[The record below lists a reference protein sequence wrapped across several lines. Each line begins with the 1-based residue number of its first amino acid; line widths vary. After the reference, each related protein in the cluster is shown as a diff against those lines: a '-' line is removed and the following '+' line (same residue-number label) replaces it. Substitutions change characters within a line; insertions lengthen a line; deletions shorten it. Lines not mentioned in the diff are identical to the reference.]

1 MEESKQTNPSNDQ
14 AKEQNETVFGGFKI
28 AEDQG
33 SGETTSKESKPEEPE
48 VAKQSEVVETPTEK
62 EPVPAEEAPAQN
74 KNESDTMN
82 LFDGFPVADDN
93 NEASTDAP
101 TSTPV
106 TEEKQ
111 DSNIQSPTKEV
122 VEPESQTTV
131 QENPV
136 SKEEENPIP
145 PVNGVEM
152 TPSTEPSDNNDN
164 NKDQNNNENTEKKG
178 VDFFLIGLFV
188 LLAIVIFNLPTIS
201 SYLKGDK
208 KKATPTP
215 TPTATPTAT
224 PTPTPIAYTK
234 LTCNAV
240 GATDIATAGD
250 NLPEL
255 YTYTSGGVMK
265 STSRVFYSI
274 DGKLK
279 QVENIITID
288 YQTVDT
294 TNQAQF
300 DQQKQR
306 CDTLSET
313 PISVSGYKYTC
324 KQTGNK
330 FVETEKFDLTKTDQG
345 VSVVKDGQQTVV
357 SSGYL
362 LDDNVN
368 TIQTS
373 ITQSGTITCK

>member
-1 MEESKQTNPSNDQ
+1 MEESKQTNTSNTQSQDQ
-14 AKEQNETVFGGFKI
+14 STTVFGGFKI

-33 SGETTSKESKPEEPE
+33 TEQ
-48 VAKQSEVVETPTEK
+48 ATPTEK
-62 EPVPAEEAPAQN
+62 KQVVPEVSEQPVPADIPTPKESVPTEVAPAEN
-74 KNESDTMN
+74 NAAPESMN
-82 LFDGFPVADDN
+82 LFDGFPISDEN
-93 NEASTDAP
+93 NEASTATPSQKP
-101 TSTPV
+101 T
-106 TEEKQ
+106 TEVKQ
-111 DSNIQSPTKEV
+111 DSNIQSPTNV
-122 VEPESQTTV
+122 AVESESQVSV
-131 QENPV
+131 QENQEP
-136 SKEEENPIP
+136 KEEEMPTP
-145 PVNGVEM
+145 PVNGAEI
-152 TPSTEPSDNNDN
+152 TPPVDPSNGNDN
-164 NKDQNNNENTEKKG
+164 NNDQNNDAKTEKKG

-208 KKATPTP
+208 KKASPTP
-215 TPTATPTAT
+215 TPTATPTAP
-224 PTPTPIAYTK
+224 PTPTPVAYTK

-240 GATDIATAGD
+240 GTIDIATVGD

-255 YTYTSGGVMK
+255 YTYTSGGMTK
-265 STSRVFYSI
+265 TSSRVFYSA

-288 YQTVDT
+288 YQTVDA
-294 TNQAQF
+294 TNQTQY

-306 CDTLSET
+306 CDTLSEA
-313 PISVSGYKYTC
+313 PISANGYEYTC
-324 KQTGNK
+324 KQTDNK

-362 LDDNVN
+362 LDDNIN

-373 ITQSGTITCK
+373 ITQSGTIACK